1 MFDIILNGK
10 NEFYDSINK
19 KIYNILVVNTKEKEI
34 KMLEII
40 NNFILNQNYNI
51 NESHYLG
58 IDFEFNKVSKSYREV
73 ALMQLCLEND
83 SNIAHI
89 LIIYPPNLDNTKIL
103 IDLLINKYIIKILH
117 GAESLDIPYIF
128 DQLLINKNNIEL
140 FCNNFYD
147 TKYLCDYY
155 NFDTNKLTDKGCSIY
170 ELLIA
175 QNIISKEKYDE
186 LDKIEERMGPIY
198 LIKINIYK
206 LNEALLKYSLYDV
219 LFLPQLVKK
228 LINYGHIYKNT
239 VPQFSIIINKYK
251 RNVELEFNE
260 LEKIINS
267 MNIYYFYYNNHK
279 YILNNIWLIYYDIF
293 ISFSNELNVLYNI
306 NYFKKFIKIITK
318 FYIYLTIYKKF
329 KIFKSNNNKFI
340 FNYHGYI
347 NWISN
352 YQYIYPLFLQF
363 FNNFKYYIDTW
374 D

>member
-1 MFDIILNGK
+1 MFDIVLNGK
-10 NEFYDSINK
+10 NEFYESINN
-19 KIYNILVVNTKEKEI
+19 KIYNILVINTKEKEK

-51 NESHYLG
+51 NEGHYLG
-58 IDFEFNKVSKSYREV
+58 IDFEFNKVSKSFREV

-83 SNIAHI
+83 SNIAYI

-128 DQLLINKNNIEL
+128 DQLLIDKNNIEL

-155 NFDTNKLTDKGCSIY
+155 NFNKNKINGKGCSIY
-170 ELLIA
+170 DLLIA

-228 LINYGHIYKNT
+228 LINYGIIYKNT

-279 YILNNIWLIYYDIF
+279 YILNNIWIIYYDIF

-306 NYFKKFIKIITK
+306 NYFKNFIKIIIN

-347 NWISN
+347 NWISS
-352 YQYIYPLFLQF
+352 YQYIYQLFVQF